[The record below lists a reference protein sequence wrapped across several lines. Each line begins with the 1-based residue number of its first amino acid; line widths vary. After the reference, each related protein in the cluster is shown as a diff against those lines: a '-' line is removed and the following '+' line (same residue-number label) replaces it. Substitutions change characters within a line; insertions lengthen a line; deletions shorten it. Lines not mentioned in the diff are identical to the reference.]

1 MCACMEVILPILEAL
16 IPYQAE
22 LAALEILDDPHL
34 VIKLVVANV
43 QSVLVFAVIV
53 SGSKKSVG
61 CQLRA

>member
-1 MCACMEVILPILEAL
+1 MEVILPILEAL

-22 LAALEILDDPHL
+22 LAALGILDDPHL